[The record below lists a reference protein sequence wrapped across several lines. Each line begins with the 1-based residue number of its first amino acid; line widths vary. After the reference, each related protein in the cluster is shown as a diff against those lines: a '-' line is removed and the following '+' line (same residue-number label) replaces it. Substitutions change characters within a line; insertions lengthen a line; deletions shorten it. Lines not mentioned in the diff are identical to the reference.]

1 LNRQARLHSEDLNL
15 FSEWV
20 SMGELT
26 HSDAAVRLAQIN
38 GFSGIVETR
47 DEDSSTIFK
56 HLVEP
61 VTEYRVTSYR
71 GDS

>member
-1 LNRQARLHSEDLNL
+1 
-15 FSEWV
+15 
-20 SMGELT
+20 MGELT